1 MDLAGVLWGRSGAA
15 WNPYNPRMAGKGN
28 TPLFEAIQRS
38 SKSNG
43 IAMHRPA
50 IPPLE
55 PARAGKTG
63 TRSVRVPEYAIYI
76 AITLALGIGIG
87 IWAVAFEVGRRSGEQ
102 ATLQRLGLL
111 DPEPKQDPIEELL
124 ARSEEAEQVGV
135 PVADPLPEAPARVI
149 LASGES
155 RTDPRES
162 ATNYLKI
169 ASGVSEEEARGA
181 IAFLAEHGIEAMG
194 RLVDEG
200 TSDANNPA
208 RYDLFCLT
216 PVPSHR
222 YGELRALRE
231 ELQQKVARL
240 GQQWRRAPHRGTVD
254 FARSIWVR
262 YDGT

>member
-1 MDLAGVLWGRSGAA
+1 
-15 WNPYNPRMAGKGN
+15 MAGKGP
-28 TPLFEAIQRS
+28 TPLFEALQRS

-55 PARAGKTG
+55 PPRAG
-63 TRSVRVPEYAIYI
+63 RSGSRGVRVPEYAIYI
-76 AITLALGIGIG
+76 AITLALGVGVA
-87 IWAVAFEVGRRSGEQ
+87 IWAIAFEVGRRSGEQ

-124 ARSEEAEQVGV
+124 ARSEELEEQ
-135 PVADPLPEAPARVI
+135 ATLSSSPLATPEDHPPAV
-149 LASGES
+149 LLVDGAVES
-155 RTDPRES
+155 DPRLP

-169 ASGVSEEEARGA
+169 ASGVGEEEARGV

-200 TSDANNPA
+200 SSDANNPA

-216 PVPSHR
+216 PVPSNR

-231 ELQQKVARL
+231 ELQEKVARL
-240 GQQWRRAPHRGTVD
+240 GQRWRRPPHRGTVD

>member
-1 MDLAGVLWGRSGAA
+1 
-15 WNPYNPRMAGKGN
+15 MAGKGH
-28 TPLFEAIQRS
+28 TPLFEALQRS

-50 IPPLE
+50 IPPLD
-55 PARAGKTG
+55 PPRAGRTG
-63 TRSVRVPEYAIYI
+63 TRSVRIPEYAIYI
-76 AITLALGIGIG
+76 AITLALGAGVA

-111 DPEPKQDPIEELL
+111 DPEPKQDPIEALL
-124 ARSEEAEQVGV
+124 AQSEEITPVEA

-155 RTDPRES
+155 QTDPRES

-169 ASGVSEEEARGA
+169 ASGVREEEARGA
-181 IAFLAEHGIEAMG
+181 VAFLAEHGIEAMA

-200 TSDANNPA
+200 ASDANNPA

-231 ELQQKVARL
+231 ELQQKVAQL